1 MILKPS
7 FLWKFNPQRL
17 RLIYL
22 THWMLVVNNI
32 VCTGN
37 KIVDEG
43 DDRYYKKIIYKKM
56 VRKIKMILFS
66 CGVGN
71 I

>member
-1 MILKPS
+1 
-7 FLWKFNPQRL
+7 
-17 RLIYL
+17 
-22 THWMLVVNNI
+22 MLVVNNI